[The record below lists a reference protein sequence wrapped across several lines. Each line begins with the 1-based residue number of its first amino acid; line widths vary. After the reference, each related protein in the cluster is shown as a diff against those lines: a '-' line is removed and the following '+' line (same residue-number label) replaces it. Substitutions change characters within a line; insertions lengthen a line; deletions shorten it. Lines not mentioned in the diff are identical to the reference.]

1 MAGRIANFVDKM
13 LPISPTPVYARQS
26 GEGLIDI
33 PGSMLLLARNG
44 ARRFVFP
51 AVTRAKL
58 NKGLARSRDRKR
70 IFHLWFHPSNF
81 YFRREEQLA
90 TLAWFLEQAADQ
102 ASRGDL
108 EILTMGECSRR
119 LIGSTVPSGR
129 VLQ

>member
-1 MAGRIANFVDKM
+1 MIPVPVQHSRS
-13 LPISPTPVYARQS
+13 LESP
-26 GEGLIDI
+26 
-33 PGSMLLLARNG
+33 LLLARNG

-58 NKGLARSRDRKR
+58 SKGLVRSRDRKG

-81 YFRREEQLA
+81 YYRREEQLS

-108 EILTMGECSRR
+108 EILTMGECARR
-119 LIGSTVPSGR
+119 LAGVPGPSGR